1 MSPEI
6 EEFWLFSKDG
16 LPIADFTCSEQSTD
30 KSIIGGLVS
39 AIKSFSHQLTTKGL
53 QSLEL
58 EDSKIVFFTALQ
70 GNIILVIRADSK
82 AKDKKI
88 NKISIDIIKIFE
100 DLYSAEDIISWNGS
114 TIFFQE
120 FRIRMCAFFSNL

>member
-1 MSPEI
+1 MTEI

-16 LPIADFTCSEQSTD
+16 LPIADFTCGEQATD

-53 QSLEL
+53 QRLML

-70 GNIILVIRADSK
+70 GNIIMVIRANSK

-88 NKISIDIIKIFE
+88 NKVSIDIIRIFE
-100 DLYSAEDIISWNGS
+100 DLYSAEDVENWDGS
-114 TIFFQE
+114 TKFFAE
-120 FRIRMCAFFSNL
+120 FRKRLCSFLSNI

>member
-16 LPIADFTCSEQSTD
+16 LPIADFTCGEQSTD

-53 QSLEL
+53 QSLML

-70 GNIILVIRADSK
+70 GNIIMVIRANSK
-82 AKDKKI
+82 TKDKKI
-88 NKISIDIIKIFE
+88 NKISIDIIRIFE
-100 DLYSAEDIISWNGS
+100 DLYSADDVVNWDGS
-114 TIFFQE
+114 TKFFAE
-120 FRIRMCAFFSNL
+120 FRKRLCSFLSKL

>member
-1 MSPEI
+1 MSPDI

-16 LPIADFTCSEQSTD
+16 LPIADFTCGEQSTD

-53 QSLEL
+53 QSLML

-70 GNIILVIRADSK
+70 GNIIMVIRANNK
-82 AKDKKI
+82 AKEKKI
-88 NKISIDIIKIFE
+88 NKISIDIIRIFE
-100 DLYSAEDIISWNGS
+100 DLYSADDVENWDGS
-114 TIFFQE
+114 TKFFAE
-120 FRIRMCAFFSNL
+120 FRKRLCAFLSNL

>member
-1 MSPEI
+1 MSPDI

-16 LPIADFTCSEQSTD
+16 LPIADFTCGEQATD

-53 QSLEL
+53 QSLML

-70 GNIILVIRADSK
+70 GNIIMVIRANSK

-88 NKISIDIIKIFE
+88 NKVSIDIIRIFE
-100 DLYSAEDIISWNGS
+100 DLYSADDVENWDGS
-114 TIFFQE
+114 TKFFAE
-120 FRIRMCAFFSNL
+120 FRKRLCSFLSKI

>member
-1 MSPEI
+1 MSPDI

-16 LPIADFTCSEQSTD
+16 LPIADFTCGEQSTD

-53 QSLEL
+53 QSLML

-70 GNIILVIRADSK
+70 GNIIMVIRANNK
-82 AKDKKI
+82 AKEKKI
-88 NKISIDIIKIFE
+88 NKVSIDIIRIFE
-100 DLYSAEDIISWNGS
+100 DLYSADDVENWDGS
-114 TIFFQE
+114 TKFFAE
-120 FRIRMCAFFSNL
+120 FRKRLCVFLSNL